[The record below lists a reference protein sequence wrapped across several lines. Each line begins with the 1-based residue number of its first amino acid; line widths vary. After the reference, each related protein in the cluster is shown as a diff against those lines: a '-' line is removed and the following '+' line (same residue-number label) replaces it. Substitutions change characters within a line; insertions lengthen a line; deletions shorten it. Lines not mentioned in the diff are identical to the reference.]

1 MPSGTMELVVNL
13 HEDELPI
20 YDASRTDHCKRF
32 SGAVVCGA
40 YGKPFVI
47 DTREHVSVM
56 GVHFKPGGAFPFLGA
71 AASELADSHVDLE
84 SLWGTS
90 DVELRERLCAAIL
103 SSSSVA
109 SSSAQKA
116 FNSLVPIRALQVTLR
131 FPANR
136 SCWRRRAVTT
146 RSRICAEVSP
156 VRSAVISRNLTAGT
170 ST

>member
-56 GVHFKPGGAFPFLGA
+56 GVHFKPGGAFPFLVP
-71 AASELADSHVDLE
+71 AASELADSHVDLDR
-84 SLWGTS
+84 SG
-90 DVELRERLCAAIL
+90 ELRPLSFVNGFALPPRLRRD
-103 SSSSVA
+103 
-109 SSSAQKA
+109 
-116 FNSLVPIRALQVTLR
+116 FG
-131 FPANR
+131 
-136 SCWRRRAVTT
+136 CWRI
-146 RSRICAEVSP
+146 RSPPTCSARWSITLPWASRSMHSRGRNP
-156 VRSAVISRNLTAGT
+156 V
-170 ST
+170 